1 MRSRPRKN
9 KAGRMSCR
17 KNSKSCLT
25 AKTRIRTPRQFLR
38 PSCASRSP
46 FEAQG
51 SHFLVRAKI
60 LPFLLFTS
68 SFLLATRVSLAFSCL
83 AAVPWAEG
91 DFRRRLPF
99 ADACRPFERY
109 ALPFVD
115 CAPFVS
121 SCAVGQHDLRF
132 LP

>member
-1 MRSRPRKN
+1 
-9 KAGRMSCR
+9 MSCR
-17 KNSKSCLT
+17 NNSKSCLT
-25 AKTRIRTPRQFLR
+25 AKTRVRTPRRFLR

-68 SFLLATRVSLAFSCL
+68 SFLLATRASLAFSCL
-83 AAVPWAEG
+83 AVVPWAEG
-91 DFRRRLPF
+91 DFRLPF
-99 ADACRPFERY
+99 ADASRPFQPY

-115 CAPFVS
+115 CSTFDS
-121 SCAVGQHDLRF
+121 SYAVGQHDLR
-132 LP
+132 L